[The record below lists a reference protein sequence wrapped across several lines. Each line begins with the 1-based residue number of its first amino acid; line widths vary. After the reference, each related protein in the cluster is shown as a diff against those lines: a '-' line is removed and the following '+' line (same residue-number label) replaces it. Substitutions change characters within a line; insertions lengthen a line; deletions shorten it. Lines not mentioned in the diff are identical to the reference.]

1 MATYKIPIV
10 WQSVKFYEV
19 ETENLQDAVEQ
30 ALQTFLSE
38 PDENYLEGSFEIDG
52 IVEEN
57 YPNET
62 YNIDLVV

>member
-1 MATYKIPIV
+1 MTTYKIPIV
-10 WQSVKFYEV
+10 WQSIKFYEV
-19 ETENLQDAVEQ
+19 EAENLQDAVEQ